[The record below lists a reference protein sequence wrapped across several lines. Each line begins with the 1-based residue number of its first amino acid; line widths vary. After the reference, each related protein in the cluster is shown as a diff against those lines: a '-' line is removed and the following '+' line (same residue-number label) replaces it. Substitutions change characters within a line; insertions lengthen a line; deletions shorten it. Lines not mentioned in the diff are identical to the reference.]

1 MKENEGHRERLLDRY
16 KKGELNALQDY
27 EVLELLLMMIIPRR
41 DTKPMAKQ
49 LLARFKTIS
58 ATLAADSRE
67 LQEIDGIGERAATLL
82 KFVRDTGSFCLQE
95 TFTGK
100 SFVTSQEDVKEYLR
114 FHYAHLRDEYA
125 VALYLD
131 NRNRVIHT
139 EILAEGTVDHCT
151 IYPRK
156 IFDKAFRI
164 GGAGVLL
171 AHNHPGGSST
181 PSDADWSITE
191 RLYQAGKLLD
201 IQLID
206 HIIVADGKIIS
217 LRTLP
222 KWPEVSTNSAK

>member
-1 MKENEGHRERLLDRY
+1 MKENEGHRERLLERY
-16 KKGELNALQDY
+16 AKGELNALQDY
-27 EVLELLLMMIIPRR
+27 EILELLLTMIIPRR

-58 ATLAADSRE
+58 AVLAADPRE

-82 KFVRDTGSFCLQE
+82 RFIRDTGSFCLKE
-95 TFTGK
+95 SFSGK
-100 SFVTSQEDVKEYLR
+100 SFVTSQEDVEEYLR
-114 FHYAHLRDEYA
+114 FHYAHLREEYA

-156 IFDKAFRI
+156 IFDKAFRL

-171 AHNHPGGSST
+171 AHNHPGGSTS
-181 PSDADWSITE
+181 PSEADWNITA
-191 RLYQAGKLLD
+191 RLFQAGKLLD
-201 IQLID
+201 IQLVD
-206 HIIVADGKIIS
+206 HIIVADGKIVS
-217 LRTLP
+217 LRTLNQ
-222 KWPEVSTNSAK
+222 WPGAIQRG

>member
-16 KKGELNALQDY
+16 KKGALPALQDY
-27 EVLELLLMMIIPRR
+27 EVLELLLTMIIPRR

-49 LLARFKTIS
+49 LLARFKTVS
-58 ATLAADSRE
+58 AVLAADSRE

-82 KFVRDTGSFCLQE
+82 RFIRDTGSFCLQE
-95 TFTGK
+95 SFAGK
-100 SFVTSQEDVKEYLR
+100 SYVTSQEDVEEYLR
-114 FHYAHLRDEYA
+114 FHYAHLREEYA
-125 VALYLD
+125 VALFLD

-156 IFDKAFRI
+156 IFDKAFRL

-171 AHNHPGGSST
+171 AHNHPGGSIT
-181 PSDADWSITE
+181 PSEADWNITT

-201 IQLID
+201 IQLVD
-206 HIIVADGKIIS
+206 HIIVADGQIVS
-217 LRTLP
+217 LRTLNQ
-222 KWPEVSTNSAK
+222 WPEKVQNR